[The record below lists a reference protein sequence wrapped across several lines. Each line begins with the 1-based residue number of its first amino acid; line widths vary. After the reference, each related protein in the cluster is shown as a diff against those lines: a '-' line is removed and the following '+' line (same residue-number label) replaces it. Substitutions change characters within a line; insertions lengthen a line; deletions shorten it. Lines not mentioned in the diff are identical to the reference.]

1 MMQNSETASDIS
13 PYDPISIIFG
23 KEHAGR
29 VRGLSH
35 RACF

>member
-13 PYDPISIIFG
+13 PYDPIGIFG